1 VNTSTPIPPLPSDI
15 PTATPFDEP
24 FSTPEPPNSQCTSI
38 ADNDP
43 SCNFLPQP
51 DFPMPEIYSPTPI
64 PFLSTL
70 TPLPSIT
77 RYVTM
82 TGVPG
87 TPIAVGMFSTNVDA
101 SIDRLEALST
111 LQVIGPDGTPMAMLQ
126 SVYETGATVGSA
138 FGFLRG
144 VANVDMGRWSNVL
157 LFLIA
162 LIGLNLL
169 IRLTLFAIPILI
181 SMLRMF
187 MQIIQ
192 AIASAFDAIIP
203 L

>member
-1 VNTSTPIPPLPSDI
+1 
-15 PTATPFDEP
+15 
-24 FSTPEPPNSQCTSI
+24 
-38 ADNDP
+38 
-43 SCNFLPQP
+43 
-51 DFPMPEIYSPTPI
+51 
-64 PFLSTL
+64 
-70 TPLPSIT
+70 
-77 RYVTM
+77 M